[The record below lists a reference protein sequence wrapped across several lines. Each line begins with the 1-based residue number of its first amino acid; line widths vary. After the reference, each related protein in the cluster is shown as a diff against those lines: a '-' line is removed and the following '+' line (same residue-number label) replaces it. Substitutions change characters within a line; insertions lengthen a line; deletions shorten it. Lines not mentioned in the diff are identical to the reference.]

1 VVATTTSD
9 PITINV
15 GQKDDILGTWP
26 SGVYYRDSETGSW
39 VKMSSAAKLVATEDI
54 DSDSTDDLIGVW
66 NSGLYV
72 KYSLSGG
79 WFRFASSLPSDIDAG
94 LLRGGAWYAEE
105 TDLAATARGYKEGP
119 ESITEDLSDEVPGGR
134 YFLYQEE

>member
-26 SGVYYRDSETGSW
+26 SGVYYWDSETGSW
-39 VKMSSAAKLVATEDI
+39 VKMSSAAKLVAAGDKNA
-54 DSDSTDDLIGVW
+54 DSIDDLIGAW

-72 KYSLSGG
+72 KYSSSGS
-79 WFRFASSLPSDIDAG
+79 WAKFTPSLPSDIDAG
-94 LLRGGAWYAEE
+94 LLRGGAWYAE
-105 TDLAATARGYKEGP
+105 AARGYKEGTQ
-119 ESITEDLSDEVPGGR
+119 SITEDLSEEGPEGR
-134 YFLYQEE
+134 YFLYQKE